1 MNEEEKLAEEIRDA
15 IFVLNQKL
23 EKAKELGLQV
33 KIEVWGRGFACSELD
48 SLVVSSLTKVT
59 TY

>member
-1 MNEEEKLAEEIRDA
+1 
-15 IFVLNQKL
+15 VLNQKL